1 MPTCSNDWIC
11 WCCCWN
17 ISSGYQA
24 VLCMWW
30 GLQEEKRAVLGN
42 SVSEY
47 IRGCFLGLQGIWM
60 HWWVITWPFSAL
72 AVMFFQWVC
81 QCKMHQGI
89 ALRNDLLCLSVE
101 IKTYNRSI
109 LPVKVWVLRLSS
121 AIYPVVIQQMYL
133 LSQMRKFCFQMLPW
147 WS

>member
-1 MPTCSNDWIC
+1 
-11 WCCCWN
+11 
-17 ISSGYQA
+17 
-24 VLCMWW
+24 
-30 GLQEEKRAVLGN
+30 
-42 SVSEY
+42 
-47 IRGCFLGLQGIWM
+47 
-60 HWWVITWPFSAL
+60 
-72 AVMFFQWVC
+72 
-81 QCKMHQGI
+81 MHQGI